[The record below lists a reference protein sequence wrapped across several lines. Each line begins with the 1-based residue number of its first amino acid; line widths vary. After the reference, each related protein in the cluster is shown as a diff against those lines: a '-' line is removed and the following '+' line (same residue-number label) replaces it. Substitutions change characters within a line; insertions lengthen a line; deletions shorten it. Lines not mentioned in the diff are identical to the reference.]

1 MSVGCPLR
9 LNHVDATIVLSSSS
23 IAELT
28 IYYPGPGVDPLHS
41 NKTRILGPH
50 ITLSLL
56 LSSLFT
62 PPSIR
67 LSLNHEY
74 SSPLCIKRLG
84 SYPCCRVRLLSSLSI
99 PLSILLTL
107 NHESLALVSLLSC
120 SIADELA
127 IYPVVLPLDSKSRV
141 LGPRIDCCRVRLLTS
156 LSTPPTIISTLNN
169 ECSAPT

>member
-1 MSVGCPLR
+1 MPL
-9 LNHVDATIVLSSSS
+9 LLLSL
-23 IAELT
+23 IQ
-28 IYYPGPGVDPLHS
+28 
-41 NKTRILGPH
+41 
-50 ITLSLL
+50 TLSLL

-67 LSLNHEY
+67 LSLNHKY